1 MAAYVRFGQP
11 GYRGMVRPH
20 ALWPISSEVGY
31 DGLLAVAHH
40 DGEVVAVHLGL
51 GVRRNPHRGP
61 SGRSAAVPLP
71 TSRSSATPRSAAAR
85 SRAASS
91 VDSGLGIAAA

>member
-1 MAAYVRFGQP
+1 MRPAAFRRPARLSMAAYVRFGQP

-40 DGEVVAVHLGL
+40 DGEVVAVDLGL

-61 SGRSAAVPLP
+61 LRQVRGGPIADQQVERDAAFGGSA
-71 TSRSSATPRSAAAR
+71 
-85 SRAASS
+85 
-91 VDSGLGIAAA
+91 

>member
-1 MAAYVRFGQP
+1 MAAYVLFGQP

-40 DGEVVAVHLGL
+40 DGEVVAVRLGL
-51 GVRRNPHRGP
+51 GLRRHPHRGP
-61 SGRSAAVPLP
+61 LGQVRGGPTADEQIERDAAFGGSP
-71 TSRSSATPRSAAAR
+71 
-85 SRAASS
+85 
-91 VDSGLGIAAA
+91 